1 MFRQSSKQVLRA
13 TAVALAAGFI
23 CLQSPGQM
31 AMAATLTPQQISQFQ
46 ANPAAALAQYPDGGP
61 ELVSLIRDLMLTD
74 PATLNS
80 IMGMV
85 PTAKPGQQSAIGT
98 GLGQAAQALV
108 RTNPAVASLIQQA
121 LVACGSGLQQPGGRS
136 PCENAVLAYAGV
148 TGNVATAAA
157 GGGGGGGGGGSGVGP
172 TSGPPT
178 GGQNP
183 GSNSA
188 GASSVTNVGGLT
200 TGGSTITGGGGTT
213 TTNSTTTT
221 STSPL

>member
-1 MFRQSSKQVLRA
+1 MFRQSSKQILRA
-13 TAVALAAGFI
+13 TAVALAAGWI
-23 CLQSPGQM
+23 CIQLPGQM

-46 ANPAAALAQYPDGGP
+46 ANPAATLAQYPDGGP
-61 ELVSLIRDLMLTD
+61 ELVSFIRDLILTD
-74 PATLNS
+74 PATLNTV
-80 IMGMV
+80 MGLV
-85 PTAKPGQQSAIGT
+85 PTAKPGQQTAIGT

-157 GGGGGGGGGGSGVGP
+157 GGGGGGGGAGVGP
-172 TSGPPT
+172 TSGPPS
-178 GGQNP
+178 GGPNT

-188 GASSVTNVGGLT
+188 GANSTTNVGGLT
-200 TGGSTITGGGGTT
+200 TGGSTISGGGGTT
-213 TTNSTTTT
+213 TTNTTTTT

>member
-1 MFRQSSKQVLRA
+1 MFRQSSKQLLRA
-13 TAVALAAGFI
+13 TAVALVAGWI
-23 CLQSPGQM
+23 CIQLPGQM
-31 AMAATLTPQQISQFQ
+31 AMAATLTQQQISQFQ
-46 ANPAAALAQYPDGGP
+46 ANPAAALAQYRGP
-61 ELVSLIRDLMLTD
+61 ELVSFIRDLILTD

-80 IMGMV
+80 IMGTV
-85 PTAKPGQQSAIGT
+85 PTATPEQQTATGT

-108 RTNPAVASLIQQA
+108 RTNPAVATLIQQA

-157 GGGGGGGGGGSGVGP
+157 GGGGGGGGAGVGP

-178 GGQNP
+178 GGPNT
-183 GSNSA
+183 GGNTA
-188 GASSVTNVGGLT
+188 GANSVTNVGGF
-200 TGGSTITGGGGTT
+200 TGSGSTITGDGTT